1 MTAARKFTIEVHRE
15 DSRSVVVPL
24 GELDLATVDL
34 VEQPLQ
40 ELADSGAKRIVLDL
54 RQLTF
59 IDSTG
64 LRLVLRWHG
73 LAGEGDFAFELVQ
86 GPTEIE
92 RVFKVAGL
100 LDRLTFVGPVEADPT
115 PVGDSS

>member
-1 MTAARKFTIEVHRE
+1 VTAGRKFSVEVRRKE
-15 DSRSVVVPL
+15 ATAVVVPV

-40 ELADSGAKRIVLDL
+40 ELADAGVRRIVLDL
-54 RQLTF
+54 RRLTF

-64 LRLVLRWHG
+64 LRLVLRWYAR
-73 LAGEGDFAFELVQ
+73 AGENEIAFELVQ
-86 GPTEIE
+86 GSSAIE
-92 RVFKVAGL
+92 HVFEVAGL
-100 LDRLTFVGPVEADPT
+100 LDRLPFVGPIETDET